1 MLLETYLIFSRNE
14 HILCS
19 ILYFGSIRYQLL
31 QNPEPPIDPLS
42 SSLHYMEQN
51 SEPILPT
58 CKIESP
64 ARLQKCWAYPCIEA
78 LGNGRRPPA
87 SRNLPVSAAGDTIH
101 LAAVHLG
108 AIGLVVGAAAALHT
122 LLIPLH
128 NHVQITTVDL
138 LNWP

>member
-1 MLLETYLIFSRNE
+1 
-14 HILCS
+14 
-19 ILYFGSIRYQLL
+19 
-31 QNPEPPIDPLS
+31 
-42 SSLHYMEQN
+42 MEQN

-122 LLIPLH
+122 LLIPMH

>member
-1 MLLETYLIFSRNE
+1 MDGLLKHCADI
-14 HILCS
+14 H
-19 ILYFGSIRYQLL
+19 FGSIRYQLL

-42 SSLHYMEQN
+42 SS
-51 SEPILPT
+51 
-58 CKIESP
+58 
-64 ARLQKCWAYPCIEA
+64 PCIEA

-122 LLIPLH
+122 LLIPL
-128 NHVQITTVDL
+128 I
-138 LNWP
+138 